1 MAWSPPAAVG
11 PEVCGVVFE
20 TVMHFAVGFSAAALL
35 ALLFVPLVHKRA
47 VRLTA
52 RRFEATV
59 PAAVGEIRA
68 DKDELR
74 TKLATSTRRLEMT
87 VEQMKAK
94 TMSKLDELDRKKD
107 AINLLEKELDDKTAA
122 IAALEARDKS
132 MCEQLRAAQQQFQ
145 AQSTALRE
153 TEQTLADKEA
163 ELVQLV
169 VELGER
175 DGQQAEFA
183 AMLTEIEAIRM
194 RVAQY
199 EDAQRDIELRLLRDR
214 EDADAAA
221 EDFAEARDDLRSL
234 RARRAQQRG
243 WSRFEK

>member
-1 MAWSPPAAVG
+1 MI
-11 PEVCGVVFE
+11 E
-20 TVMHFAVGFSAAALL
+20 TVLHFAVGFAVAALL
-35 ALLFVPLVHKRA
+35 GLAFVPLVHKRA

-52 RRFEATV
+52 RRFEAAM

-107 AINLLEKELDDKTAA
+107 AIDQLEKELGDKTAA
-122 IAALEARDKS
+122 ISALDARDKS
-132 MCEQLRAAQQQFQ
+132 MREQLRSSQQQFE
-145 AQSTALRE
+145 AQSAALRA
-153 TEQTLADKEA
+153 TEQMLADKEA

-175 DGQQAEFA
+175 ESQQAEFA
-183 AMLTEIEAIRM
+183 AMLTEVQAIKM

-199 EDAQRDIELRLLRDR
+199 EDAQREIEIRLLHDH
-214 EDADAAA
+214 EDATAAA
-221 EDFAEARDDLRSL
+221 GDFAQPQDDLRSF
-234 RARRAQQRG
+234 RARRARQRES
-243 WSRFEK
+243 SRFKQ

>member
-1 MAWSPPAAVG
+1 VI
-11 PEVCGVVFE
+11 E
-20 TVMHFAVGFSAAALL
+20 TVLHFGVGFSLAALL
-35 ALLFVPLVHKRA
+35 GLLLVPLVHKRA
-47 VRLTA
+47 VRLAA

-59 PAAVGEIRA
+59 PAAVGELRA

-107 AINLLEKELDDKTAA
+107 AINQLEKELGDKTAA
-122 IAALEARDKS
+122 LSVLEARDKS
-132 MCEQLRAAQQQFQ
+132 MREQLRASQRQFE
-145 AQSTALRE
+145 AQSAVLRE
-153 TEQTLADKEA
+153 TEQMLADKEA

-175 DGQQAEFA
+175 DSQQAEFA
-183 AMLTEIEAIRM
+183 AMLTEVEAIKT

-199 EDAQRDIELRLLRDR
+199 EDAQREIEVRLLHDR

-221 EDFAEARDDLRSL
+221 DDFTEARDDLRSL

-243 WSRFEK
+243 WSRFENPPA

>member
-1 MAWSPPAAVG
+1 MVGSGGGAAGGV
-11 PEVCGVVFE
+11 GVVIE
-20 TVMHFAVGFSAAALL
+20 TLLHFGVGFSVAAFL
-35 ALLFVPLVHKRA
+35 ALLFVPLVHRRA
-47 VRLTA
+47 VRLTT
-52 RRFEATV
+52 RRFEAAM

-107 AINLLEKELDDKTAA
+107 AVNLLEKELGDKTAA
-122 IAALEARDKS
+122 ISTLEARDKS
-132 MCEQLRAAQQQFQ
+132 MREQLRAAQQQFQ

-153 TEQTLADKEA
+153 TEQLLADKEA

-169 VELGER
+169 AELGEQES
-175 DGQQAEFA
+175 QQAEFA

-199 EDAQRDIELRLLRDR
+199 EDAQRDIELRLLRDS

-234 RARRAQQRG
+234 RARRARQRESSNFG
-243 WSRFEK
+243 Q

>member
-1 MAWSPPAAVG
+1 M
-11 PEVCGVVFE
+11 FE

-153 TEQTLADKEA
+153 TEQLLADKEA

-169 VELGER
+169 AELGEQES
-175 DGQQAEFA
+175 QQAEFA
-183 AMLTEIEAIRM
+183 ALP
-194 RVAQY
+194 
-199 EDAQRDIELRLLRDR
+199 
-214 EDADAAA
+214 
-221 EDFAEARDDLRSL
+221 
-234 RARRAQQRG
+234 
-243 WSRFEK
+243 